1 MAASAGLTHSKVAVM
16 LIDGALAH
24 IAGNVYREMPIKP
37 EPVGR
42 LDRTMV
48 GLKDSGQTALYRVG
62 SDGVF
67 LDLDGSVAMVWFVGG
82 DFDRALG
89 AFEEM
94 AKKTYR
100 VRQMSDEALE
110 VPKQRRRM
118 FEVDLGNKRLAVVAI
133 DYAERGA
140 QMQRFRAHISALARK

>member
-1 MAASAGLTHSKVAVM
+1 MSAAGLTHSQVAVM

-24 IAGNVYREMPIKP
+24 IAGNARREMPFKG
-37 EPVGR
+37 EPVDDLNR
-42 LDRTMV
+42 AMV
-48 GLKDSGQTALYRVG
+48 GLKKSGQTMLYRVG
-62 SDGVF
+62 TDGVF
-67 LDLDGSVAMVWFVGG
+67 LDLDGPVAMVWFVGG

-89 AFEEM
+89 AFEDM
-94 AKKTYR
+94 AKKNYR

-110 VPKQRRRM
+110 APKQRRRM

-140 QMQRFRAHISALARK
+140 EQLRFRAHISALARK